1 MHKLEK
7 IQRLPVDLK
16 TAWDFFSSPNNLSKI
31 TPSYMGFK
39 ITSELKNKK
48 MYPGLI
54 ISYIVKPIL
63 GIPLTWVTEITEVSE
78 GKYFID
84 EQRVGPYRI
93 WHHEHH
99 FREIDGGVEMTDLLY
114 YRLPLGFLGKIINS
128 LYVRKKVNGI
138 FNYRATVLN
147 KLFK

>member
-1 MHKLEK
+1 
-7 IQRLPVDLK
+7 
-16 TAWDFFSSPNNLSKI
+16 
-31 TPSYMGFK
+31 MGFK